1 MLTDLRLVI
10 RHRIALPGT
19 VEIPLRAL
27 RSVAVRVQSDG
38 TGDVALTVRA
48 GVGIG
53 YCKLWPHVRGL
64 SLSRPVPMLR
74 GLEDAALLSASLARR
89 LDAPLPLPSSQDVNA
104 DAVAG
109 ATAAEPLAGEGGRP
123 DLFQAT
129 LATLVGTARRS
140 HDPADIGA
148 YPGDEPVRHRNP
160 DRHAGFRSRRR
171 DLVSRTLATEAV
183 RSRTASVPPAFTVST
198 AL

>member
-10 RHRIALPGT
+10 RHGIALPGT
-19 VEIPLRAL
+19 VDIPLRAL

-48 GVGIG
+48 GAGIG

-64 SLSRPVPMLR
+64 SLSRLVPMLR

-109 ATAAEPLAGEGGRP
+109 ATAA
-123 DLFQAT
+123 
-129 LATLVGTARRS
+129 
-140 HDPADIGA
+140 
-148 YPGDEPVRHRNP
+148 
-160 DRHAGFRSRRR
+160 
-171 DLVSRTLATEAV
+171 
-183 RSRTASVPPAFTVST
+183 
-198 AL
+198 